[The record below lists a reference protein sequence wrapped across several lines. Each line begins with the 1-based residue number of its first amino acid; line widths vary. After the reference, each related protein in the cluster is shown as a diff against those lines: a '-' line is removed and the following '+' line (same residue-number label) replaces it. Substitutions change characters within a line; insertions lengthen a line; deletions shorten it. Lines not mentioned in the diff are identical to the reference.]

1 MMDDYG
7 FLSQADSQ
15 LADEYVANGYIVGN
29 IEDQSS
35 FVGIQKKI
43 ATYAASILDL
53 EIGVAA
59 SAFLNDI
66 HTKLDAT
73 QLNTFRLKVMER
85 IHSDLSFNAQY
96 FALAQQLLYSIVG
109 NELVMQKRI
118 NLSIQLPDDQSSL
131 LPIHADTWSGDSPF
145 EAVLWVPLVDCFNT
159 KSMFILPPS
168 KMPEVDQ
175 FFRAEGGNLN
185 SEDLFRQIESDLVWL
200 NVKAG
205 ECVLFNQTLP
215 HGNRVNKEIET
226 RWSLNCRFKSLFS
239 PYSDKKLGEFFEPIT
254 VKPASI
260 VGLDYEF
267 PGA

>member
-1 MMDDYG
+1 M
-7 FLSQADSQ
+7 
-15 LADEYVANGYIVGN
+15 
-29 IEDQSS
+29 
-35 FVGIQKKI
+35 
-43 ATYAASILDL
+43 
-53 EIGVAA
+53 
-59 SAFLNDI
+59 
-66 HTKLDAT
+66 
-73 QLNTFRLKVMER
+73 
-85 IHSDLSFNAQY
+85 
-96 FALAQQLLYSIVG
+96 
-109 NELVMQKRI
+109 
-118 NLSIQLPDDQSSL
+118 
-131 LPIHADTWSGDSPF
+131 PIHADTWSGDSPF